1 MDNDIIELFWQRDE
15 KAIDTVTKQYGNY
28 LFNIANT
35 ILNNKQDSEECLNE
49 VYLKLWNSIPPARPD
64 NFKAFIAKIM
74 RNLSVNRLKHDLA
87 AKRKNNNTAFH
98 ELEEYLLSDGELSD
112 NIILEELHS
121 SINIFLKGLKE
132 QERNIF
138 IRRYYFGEALE
149 VIGKKY
155 GIASNSA
162 AKSLSRT
169 REKLKTHLKK
179 EGYYV

>member
-1 MDNDIIELFWQRDE
+1 MDNEIIELFWQRDE
-15 KAIDTVTKQYGNY
+15 KAIDIVTKKYGNY

-49 VYLKLWNSIPPARPD
+49 VYLKIWNSIPPAKPC

-87 AKRKNNNTAFH
+87 AKRKHNNAAFH

-112 NIILEELHS
+112 SIILEELQG
-121 SINIFLKGLKE
+121 SINTFLNGLKE
-132 QERNIF
+132 KERNIF
-138 IRRYYFGEALE
+138 IRRYYFGESLDF
-149 VIGKKY
+149 IGKKY
-155 GIASNSA
+155 KITSNSV
-162 AKSLSRT
+162 AKCLSRT
-169 REKLKTHLKK
+169 REKLKTHLKN

>member
-1 MDNDIIELFWQRDE
+1 MDNEIIELFWQRDE
-15 KAIDTVTKQYGNY
+15 KAIENVTKQYGTY

-49 VYLKLWNSIPPARPD
+49 VYFKIWNSIPPARPD

-87 AKRKNNNTAFH
+87 AKRKHNNAAFH

-112 NIILEELHS
+112 SIILEELQG
-121 SINIFLKGLKE
+121 SINTFLKSLKE

-138 IRRYYFGEALE
+138 IRRYYFGESLE
-149 VIGKKY
+149 IIGEKY
-155 GIASNSA
+155 EIASNSA
-162 AKSLSRT
+162 SKSLSRT